1 MLRGLSAP
9 IENEIR
15 EILKQEDQGR
25 VNKAAA
31 DLLRALLL
39 LYGSAWESELRDML
53 MSMWSIRGLS
63 LDQVGELQSVLRDAE
78 KMLSE
83 KGIIKVELRY
93 RGDLGESEPTM
104 ERLYSTS
111 HLYILMK
118 ALSGD
123 RDVDKVRFQLQ

>member
-1 MLRGLSAP
+1 LSTL
-9 IENEIR
+9 IEKEIR
-15 EILKQEDQGR
+15 EILEQENLDR

-53 MSMWSIRGLS
+53 MSIWSIRGLS

-78 KMLSE
+78 EMLSE
-83 KGIIKVELRY
+83 KGVIKVELRY
-93 RGDLGESEPTM
+93 RGELGESEPTM

-123 RDVDKVRFQLQ
+123 RDVGKVRFQIQR

>member
-1 MLRGLSAP
+1 MSTL
-9 IENEIR
+9 IEKEIR
-15 EILKQEDQGR
+15 EILEQENRDR

-39 LYGSAWESELRDML
+39 LYGSAWESELGDML
-53 MSMWSIRGLS
+53 MSIWSIRGLS

-78 KMLSE
+78 EMLSE

-111 HLYILMK
+111 HLYVLMK

-123 RDVDKVRFQLQ
+123 RDVDKVRLQIQR